1 MPLSTG
7 YKGRKNVTHPFTHSR
22 YLLTFYSLFKA
33 KPRIIAVCVSPAK
46 GVDREIGARVQIPQS
61 APKARKY
68 ELSAVLH
75 RAFIF
80 AFLQKNAQK
89 LRKLLSYY
97 ALFTH
102 PPKNK
107 YALFTP

>member
-61 APKARKY
+61 A
-68 ELSAVLH
+68 
-75 RAFIF
+75 FIF